1 MYLQAYLQE
10 TMINNDEYTSSR
22 VLGHSLSG
30 QSGRSTDGQLDSFA
44 VEMETCDDQLSVK
57 NDRLRVLENTVM
69 TNASLQVSSGKTWM
83 TKSSLQVSSEKPDDC
98 FVSLREFKKTL

>member
-1 MYLQAYLQE
+1 MHDVYSQAYLQE
-10 TMINNDEYTSSR
+10 TMINNDEYASSR

-30 QSGRSTDGQLDSFA
+30 QSGRSTDDQLDSFA

-69 TNASLQVSSGKTWM
+69 TNASLQVSLVKNCDDQCLSPGEI
-83 TKSSLQVSSEKPDDC
+83 VSTRND
-98 FVSLREFKKTL
+98 